1 MAEQDALFDDG
12 AVPEQGF
19 RAPAASQIAD
29 ISYRQL
35 DYWARTG
42 LVVPT
47 LQDATGSGTQR
58 LYSFGDLV
66 QLRTVK
72 SLLDAGISLQ
82 QIRLAIGALRN
93 RGVRDLA
100 SVTLMSDGTSVFEC
114 TSDNEI
120 LDLLR
125 GSHGV
130 FAITMNGIAQ
140 DVRGAIAEFPQ
151 QTDELA
157 ARRASRRAS

>member
-1 MAEQDALFDDG
+1 MADQDALFDDG

-19 RAPAASQIAD
+19 RAPLAAQIAD

-58 LYSFGDLV
+58 LYSFADLV

-82 QIRLAIGALRN
+82 QIRLALAALQH

-100 SVTLMSDGTSVFEC
+100 AVTLMSDGTSVFEC

-130 FAITMNGIAQ
+130 FAITMGGIAKE
-140 DVRGAIAEFPQ
+140 VRGAIAEFPQ
-151 QTDELA
+151 QVDELA
-157 ARRASRRAS
+157 ARRALRRVS